1 MIFKMKSIRSLFLVL
16 VLSLYLFLGIG
27 KNPSLAG
34 TTPKTGSIFEKII
47 TTSSNESVNLA
58 SGIDHFLTSMPSGYY
73 TISSIDT
80 LKKALTNPQ
89 TLLIDVREKSEY
101 QSGHIPSAINIP
113 LRTLSQNLDQI
124 PRDRPVILSCSTG
137 YRSAMGVT
145 TLHLVGY
152 ENVKGFPA
160 SFMGWKN
167 AGEAIAKS

>member
-1 MIFKMKSIRSLFLVL
+1 MIFKIRSIQLLLLGFILSLFLLMSFEQKFVL
-16 VLSLYLFLGIG
+16 AAIAPDSQPIPL
-27 KNPSLAG
+27 
-34 TTPKTGSIFEKII
+34 EI
-47 TTSSNESVNLA
+47 TALDLKSDVT
-58 SGIDHFLTSMPSGYY
+58 DFLTAIPSSYY
-73 TISSIDT
+73 TISSIDA

>member
-1 MIFKMKSIRSLFLVL
+1 MIFKIRSIQLLLLGFILSLFLLMSVEQKFVL
-16 VLSLYLFLGIG
+16 AAIAPNSQPIPLEI
-27 KNPSLAG
+27 
-34 TTPKTGSIFEKII
+34 TTPDLKSDVT
-47 TTSSNESVNLA
+47 
-58 SGIDHFLTSMPSGYY
+58 DFLTGIPSSYY

-124 PRDRPVILSCSTG
+124 PHDRPVILSCSTG
-137 YRSAMGVT
+137 YRSAIGMT
-145 TLHLVGY
+145 TLHLLGY
-152 ENVKGFPA
+152 KNVKGFPA

-167 AGEAIAKS
+167 AGEAIATS